1 MGNAAEALYDR
12 LGPDATDP
20 ADLAEHLERH
30 ERLGRE
36 CAALS
41 DARHGLERGTVVVDG
56 DAVVRGYPS
65 VPRALV
71 LDPCVPE
78 HFDADRVAVEEKLN
92 GFNVRIVDLRDGEPL
107 AFTRS
112 GYLCPYTT
120 DRARALLDLDE
131 FFRDHPRAMVCAELI
146 GPETPYTTH
155 DYDGVD
161 SHAFR
166 VFDVR
171 DRETGDPLSLA
182 RRRERCASYGFP
194 QSRVF
199 GAWEPESVPSHV
211 RRVIEGLDERG
222 REGVVM
228 KSPDVTTMLKYSTE
242 THHHAE
248 LAYAAGT
255 PFERGRDFL
264 FSRVMREAFQ
274 AYEFDEDGHRL
285 RERAHDL
292 GEALLVPFVETIR
305 EVAAGEEVGDEH
317 VARGA
322 PEHVGALLDHL
333 RAFGVELE
341 VVAEE
346 SHGDERV
353 VRFRKVAEATRDR
366 TRHYL
371 SGGTYDE

>member
-1 MGNAAEALYDR
+1 MGNAAETLYDR
-12 LGPDATDP
+12 LDPDATDP

-30 ERLGRE
+30 DRLGRG
-36 CAALS
+36 CAALP

-56 DAVVRGYPS
+56 ETVVRGYPS

-71 LDPCVPE
+71 LDPTVAE
-78 HFDADRVAVEEKLN
+78 HFDAGRVAVEEKLN
-92 GFNVRIVDLRDGEPL
+92 GFNVRIVDPGDGDPL

-120 DRARALLDLDE
+120 DRARTLLDLGA
-131 FFRDHPRAMVCAELI
+131 FFAGHPDAMVCAELI

-155 DYDGVD
+155 DYEGVD

-171 DRETGDPLSLA
+171 DRATGEPLPVD
-182 RRRERCASYGFP
+182 RRRERCASYGLP
-194 QSRVF
+194 QPRLF
-199 GAWEPESVPSHV
+199 GEWEPESVPGHV
-211 RRVIEGLDERG
+211 REAIEELDERG

-228 KSPDVTTMLKYSTE
+228 KSPDGTTMLKYTTE
-242 THHHAE
+242 AHHHAE

-274 AYEFDEDGHRL
+274 AYEFDEDGGRL
-285 RERAHDL
+285 RERARDL
-292 GEALLVPFVETIR
+292 GESLLLPFVETIR
-305 EVAAGEEVGDEH
+305 EVAADEGVGDEH
-317 VARGA
+317 VARGD

-333 RAFGVELE
+333 RSFGVELDVLADE
-341 VVAEE
+341 RE
-346 SHGDERV
+346 GDERV
-353 VRFRKVAEATRDR
+353 VRFRKVAESTRDR

-371 SGGTYDE
+371 DGGTYDE

>member
-1 MGNAAEALYDR
+1 MGNAAETLYDR
-12 LGPDATDP
+12 LDPDVTDP
-20 ADLAEHLERH
+20 ADLGEHLERH

-36 CAALS
+36 CAALP

-71 LDPCVPE
+71 LDPTVSE
-78 HFDADRVAVEEKLN
+78 HFDAERVVVEEKLN
-92 GFNVRIVDLRDGEPL
+92 GFNVRIVDLGDGQPL

-120 DRARALLDLDE
+120 DRARTLLDLGA

-161 SHAFR
+161 SHALR

-171 DRETGDPLSLA
+171 DRVTGEPLPVD
-182 RRRERCASYGFP
+182 RRRERCASYGLP
-194 QSRVF
+194 QPRVF
-199 GAWEPESVPSHV
+199 GAWGPESAPRHV
-211 RRVIEGLDERG
+211 RRVIEDLDEHG

-228 KSPDVTTMLKYSTE
+228 KSPDATTALKYTTE

-248 LAYAAGT
+248 VAYAAGT

-274 AYEFDEDGHRL
+274 AYEFDENGDRL

-292 GEALLVPFVETIR
+292 GESLLVPFVETIR
-305 EVAAGEEVGDEH
+305 EVAADGGVGDEH
-317 VARGA
+317 VARGD

-341 VVAEE
+341 VIADETD
-346 SHGDERV
+346 GDDRV